1 MGITGRKESLSYSF
15 SYTDYIVSVD
25 ASRTN
30 GGLDGLK
37 LLNAKF
43 RLANLENTYTYLEGV
58 AKRALL
64 KKSSVVLKDFSG
76 KACNKTAFMEAKK
89 LSLSAKLKEVEAVGL
104 KVKKGGKLI
113 LGGSK
118 KIWID
123 PEKLCAYVEGRRKTP
138 F

>member
-1 MGITGRKESLSYSF
+1 VRPSKLLKLTGFSVFLLTCFLFFFFWKKESSVKSKSLGMTGRKESLSYSF

-76 KACNKTAFMEAKK
+76 KACNKTAFM
-89 LSLSAKLKEVEAVGL
+89 
-104 KVKKGGKLI
+104 
-113 LGGSK
+113 
-118 KIWID
+118 
-123 PEKLCAYVEGRRKTP
+123 
-138 F
+138 